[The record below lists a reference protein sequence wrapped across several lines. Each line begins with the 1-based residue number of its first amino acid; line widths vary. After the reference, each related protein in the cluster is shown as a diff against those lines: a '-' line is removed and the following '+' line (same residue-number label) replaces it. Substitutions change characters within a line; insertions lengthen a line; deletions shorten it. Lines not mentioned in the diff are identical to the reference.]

1 MAAEVSE
8 LYYYIAETVID
19 YMELILGTVCLCL
32 LCRDSYKE
40 KKQLLSIGAVYFI
53 VLVIQYHIPI
63 YMGAM
68 IAYAVASSAVLLT
81 MFYWEKKSSDTGY
94 SRFPIKVYLVLV
106 FYSIRDLSILIAV
119 ELYTIFT
126 KKVWEIMI
134 LRINGTTPEGWRI
147 YFCVSIFCA
156 VMMYAIETAL
166 IWIAVHFI
174 NKAFYDRNSRYEWKE
189 IAILLIPSAVGLSV
203 HLLRKAY
210 DKLIFME
217 AGKETT
223 DFYPS
228 YSSIAVL
235 LIVCYLISLA
245 AVVVVFYLF
254 QNLRKRQEEEKS
266 RIAMQKQMQDMQS
279 HIAEVERIYAGIR
292 GIRHDLNNHVHVIGQ
307 LLEKEQYTQ
316 AAQYLETMQ
325 KTTEQFDFTIKT
337 GNPVTDVIINEKDR
351 EARQKGIT
359 FHSAFSFLPDTGID
373 VFDISIILKNL
384 LENAFEA
391 AFLSNLQDKTVS
403 IHSVRKKNAYL
414 ITVRNSCDKILS
426 IGESGL
432 PVSDKDNGQIHG
444 LGLKNVRMVTEKYF
458 GTLAIEQE
466 GEGVTVSVMLLIV

>member
-8 LYYYIAETVID
+8 LYYYIATTVID
-19 YMELILGTVCLCL
+19 YAELILGTVCLCL
-32 LCRDSYKE
+32 LCRDFYKE

-53 VLVIQYHIPI
+53 VLVIQYHIPV

-68 IAYAVASSAVLLT
+68 IAYAVASGVVLLT
-81 MFYWEKKSSDTGY
+81 MFYWEGKSSDTGY
-94 SRFPIKVYLVLV
+94 SHFPIKVYLVLV
-106 FYSIRDLSILIAV
+106 FYSIRDLSILAAV

-126 KKVWEIMI
+126 KKAWEIMI
-134 LRINGTTPEGWRI
+134 PRINGTSPKGWRI
-147 YFCVSIFCA
+147 YFCVSVFSCI
-156 VMMYAIETAL
+156 MMYAIETAL
-166 IWIAVHFI
+166 IWMALHLI
-174 NKAFYDRNSRYEWKE
+174 NKAFYDRNGRYEWKE
-189 IAILLIPSAVGLSV
+189 IAILLIPSAAGFIV
-203 HLLRKAY
+203 HLLRKSY
-210 DKLIFME
+210 DKLFLIE
-217 AGKETT
+217 AGIDTY

-228 YSSIAVL
+228 HSSIAVL
-235 LIVCYLISLA
+235 LIMCYLILLA
-245 AVVVVFYLF
+245 AVVVEFYLF
-254 QNLRKRQEEEKS
+254 QNLRKRQEEEKR
-266 RIAMQKQMQDMQS
+266 RIAMQNQIQDMQS

-292 GIRHDLNNHVHVIGQ
+292 GIKHDLNNHVHVIGQ

-359 FHSAFSFLPDTGID
+359 FRSAFSFLPDAGID

-391 AFLSNLQDKTVS
+391 AFQSKLPDKTVS
-403 IHSVRKKNAYL
+403 IHSARKKNAYL
-414 ITVRNSCDKILS
+414 ITVRNSCDKVLS
-426 IGESGL
+426 IREDGL
-432 PVSDKDNGQIHG
+432 PASDKDNGQIHG

-466 GEGVTVSVMLLIV
+466 EECVTVSVMLMIL

>member
-1 MAAEVSE
+1 MAEEVSE
-8 LYYYIAETVID
+8 LYYYIATTVID
-19 YMELILGTVCLCL
+19 YIELILGTVCLCL
-32 LCRDSYKE
+32 LCRDFYKE

-53 VLVIQYHIPI
+53 VLVVQYHIPV

-68 IAYAVASSAVLLT
+68 IAYAVASGAVRLT
-81 MFYWEKKSSDTGY
+81 MFYWERKNSDTGY

-106 FYSIRDLSILIAV
+106 FYSIRDLSILAAV
-119 ELYTIFT
+119 ELYKIFT
-126 KKVWEIMI
+126 EKAWEIMI
-134 LRINGTTPEGWRI
+134 LRVNYATTEGWRI
-147 YFCVSIFCA
+147 YSCA
-156 VMMYAIETAL
+156 FNFVVVMMYAIEIAL
-166 IWIAVHFI
+166 ILIAVHFI
-174 NKAFYDRNSRYEWKE
+174 NKAFYDRNGRYEWKE
-189 IAILLIPSAVGLSV
+189 IAILLIPSAVGFSV
-203 HLLRKAY
+203 RLLRKAY
-210 DKLIFME
+210 DKLFLME

-223 DFYPS
+223 DFYTS
-228 YSSIAVL
+228 YRPIAVL
-235 LIVCYLISLA
+235 LMVCYLISLA

-266 RIAMQKQMQDMQS
+266 RIAMQNQIQDMQS
-279 HIAEVERIYAGIR
+279 HIAEVERIYTGIR

-359 FHSAFSFLPDTGID
+359 FRSAFSFLPDAGID

-391 AFLSNLQDKTVS
+391 AFQSKLQDKTVS
-403 IHSVRKKNAYL
+403 IHSARKKNAYL
-414 ITVRNSCDKILS
+414 ITVRNSCDKVLS
-426 IGESGL
+426 IGENGL
-432 PVSDKDNGQIHG
+432 PASDKDNGQIHG

-458 GTLAIEQE
+458 GTFAIEQE
-466 GEGVTVSVMLLIV
+466 GESVTVSVMLMIL

>member
-1 MAAEVSE
+1 MAAEVNE
-8 LYYYIAETVID
+8 LYYYMATTVID
-19 YMELILGTVCLCL
+19 YIDIILGTVCLCL

-68 IAYAVASSAVLLT
+68 IAYAVASGAVLLT

-106 FYSIRDLSILIAV
+106 FYSIRDFSILTAV
-119 ELYTIFT
+119 ELYALFT
-126 KKVWEIMI
+126 EKSWEIMT
-134 LRINGTTPEGWRI
+134 LRVNYATPEGWRI
-147 YFCVSIFCA
+147 FFWVTNFSCI
-156 VMMYAIETAL
+156 MMYAIETVL
-166 IWIAVHFI
+166 IWIAVHLI
-174 NKAFYDRNSRYEWKE
+174 NKAFYDRSGRYEWKE
-189 IAILLIPSAVGLSV
+189 IAILLIPSAAGFSV

-217 AGKETT
+217 AGKETR
-223 DFYPS
+223 DFYTS
-228 YSSIAVL
+228 HRAIAVL
-235 LIVCYLISLA
+235 LIVCNLISLA

-279 HIAEVERIYAGIR
+279 HIAEVERIYAGVR

-351 EARQKGIT
+351 EARQKGIV
-359 FHSAFSFLPDTGID
+359 FHSAFSFLPDAGID

-391 AFLSNLQDKTVS
+391 AFRSKLQDKTVS
-403 IHSVRKKNAYL
+403 IQSARKKNAYL
-414 ITVRNSCDKILS
+414 ITVRNSCDKVLS
-426 IGESGL
+426 IGENGL
-432 PVSDKDNGQIHG
+432 PASDKDNGQIHG

-466 GEGVTVSVMLLIV
+466 GEIVTVSVMLMIL